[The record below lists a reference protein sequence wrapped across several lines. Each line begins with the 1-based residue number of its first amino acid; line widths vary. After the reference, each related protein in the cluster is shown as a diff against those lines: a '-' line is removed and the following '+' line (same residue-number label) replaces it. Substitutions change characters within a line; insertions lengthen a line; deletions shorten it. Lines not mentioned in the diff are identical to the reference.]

1 MVFQSISYFVPRRDE
16 IGWNGIEMMLGWSE
30 TERREEEE
38 KSSKLFFLKK
48 FSKVLEPVSIQK
60 WDP

>member
-16 IGWNGIEMMLGWSE
+16 IGWNGIEMMDVGPKQ
-30 TERREEEE
+30 REEKE
-38 KSSKLFFLKK
+38 KKKAQNYFFLKK